1 MAQTQGKQRLG
12 SRVTE
17 SWLPRSRVTRRGVR
31 PAEVTAATD
40 APRFASFWQAG
51 FESATHR
58 NARGAR
64 VDMVAATQ
72 HLEQADEDYARLRT
86 MDIRV
91 AREGVRWHLVE
102 QGERFEFSSLE
113 PLVAAAARHGIQII
127 WTLCHYGWPDDLDV
141 FAPEF
146 VRRFARYSTATAQ
159 FIATA
164 GDAIPIY
171 CPINEISFLAFA
183 AGETGEVYPFVL
195 NRGDELKAQLVRASI
210 AGIEAIWS
218 VDARARIVQVDPLV
232 NLVPPLDRPDLA
244 DLTAGQHAS
253 QFAAWDWLAGRSR
266 PELGGHPRYLDVIG
280 VNYYHNNQWEFPVT
294 REHMVH
300 LRWDDEP
307 RDPRWVP
314 FHRLLAAAHAR
325 YHRPIFV
332 AETSHFGVGRARWI
346 TEMAQE
352 VARACAV
359 GVPVAGMCL
368 YPILDRPDWNDP
380 DHWHNS
386 GLWDLEPDGAGRLRR
401 VLVEDYAAALAAARA
416 RVGDGCPE

>member
-1 MAQTQGKQRLG
+1 MM
-12 SRVTE
+12 
-17 SWLPRSRVTRRGVR
+17 
-31 PAEVTAATD
+31 TAAAD

-58 NARGAR
+58 NGRGVR

-72 HLEQADEDYARLRT
+72 HVEQADEDYARLRS

-102 QGERFEFSSLE
+102 QGARFDFSSME
-113 PLVAAAARHGIQII
+113 PLVEAAARHGVQII

-141 FAPEF
+141 FSPEF
-146 VRRFARYSTATAQ
+146 VPRFARYGAATAQ
-159 FIATA
+159 FIANA
-164 GDAIPIY
+164 NDSIPIY
-171 CPINEISFLAFA
+171 SPINEISFLAFA
-183 AGETGEVYPFVL
+183 AGETGSVHPYAL

-218 VDARARIVQVDPLV
+218 VDSRARIVHVDPLV
-232 NLVPPLDRPDLA
+232 NLVPPRDRPDLA
-244 DLTAGQHAS
+244 ELAAGQHDS
-253 QFAAWDWLAGRSR
+253 QFAAWDWLAGRAR

-280 VNYYHNNQWEFPVT
+280 VNYYHNNQWEYPVT
-294 REHMVH
+294 RERMVH

-307 RDPRWVP
+307 RDPRWAP

-325 YHRPIFV
+325 YYRPIFV
-332 AETSHFGVGRARWI
+332 AETSHFGVGRARWL
-346 TEMAQE
+346 TEMAEE

-380 DHWHNS
+380 GHWHHS
-386 GLWDLEPDGAGRLRR
+386 GLWDLEPDGTGRLRR
-401 VLVEDYAAALAAARA
+401 VLVEDYAAAFAAARA
-416 RVGDGCPE
+416 LVGDGRPE

>member
-307 RDPRWVP
+307 RDPRCHSTDYWP
-314 FHRLLAAAHAR
+314 RLMRATIGRSLWR
-325 YHRPIFV
+325 RRV
-332 AETSHFGVGRARWI
+332 TSGWDERAGSRRWPRRWRGP
-346 TEMAQE
+346 APSACPWQ
-352 VARACAV
+352 ACASIPSSIART
-359 GVPVAGMCL
+359 GTIPTTGITAGC
-368 YPILDRPDWNDP
+368 
-380 DHWHNS
+380 
-386 GLWDLEPDGAGRLRR
+386 GT
-401 VLVEDYAAALAAARA
+401 
-416 RVGDGCPE
+416 